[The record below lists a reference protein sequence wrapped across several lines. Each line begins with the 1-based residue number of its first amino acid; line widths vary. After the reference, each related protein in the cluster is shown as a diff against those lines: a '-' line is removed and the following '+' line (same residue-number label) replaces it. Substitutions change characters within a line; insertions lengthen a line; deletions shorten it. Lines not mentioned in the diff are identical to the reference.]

1 MILVR
6 RPAKEADLA
15 RGLPMVNLISEED
28 ILKKI
33 ATCFN
38 RPKDLTVFLAVI
50 DPEVWKDSAPK
61 FKLPKDKDLVWS
73 EPAAGVYLI
82 NLPLMSMFKP
92 KLTSIEELFK
102 EIVDSGFKIESKRFS
117 VPAKSKLVDIKKTT
131 DKPSI
136 ACMFSPKGFVTY
148 WEQYLIDTQL
158 PEDVSVDV
166 VVGDNTDKEEFK
178 VWFDG
183 FKERMSEKYN
193 EVYRVD
199 LGVPHRADDD
209 MNLVE
214 TNRHAHVARTYSKFL
229 SQLVDSYDYILTVED
244 DMEPTQD
251 GLVLLYEHIKTLED
265 NNIKVASVA
274 GYYPQKIDPTTACIS
289 LQPKVWG
296 KIPKIKNVKPK
307 LFRVEMQGGGFSLYD
322 TRAIKKVL
330 PYRLVFKTLNGNYY
344 MTGWDGYIGEEWSK
358 LGWKQYCDGSILCN
372 HHF

>member
-1 MILVR
+1 
-6 RPAKEADLA
+6 
-15 RGLPMVNLISEED
+15 MVNIISEED

-33 ATCFN
+33 AVCFN
-38 RPKDLTVFLAVI
+38 RPKDLTVFLAIV
-50 DPEVWKDSAPK
+50 DPAVWEDKAPE

-73 EPAAGVYLI
+73 EPVDGVYLI

-136 ACMFSPKGFVTY
+136 AIVCMFSPKGFVTY
-148 WEQYLIDTQL
+148 WEQYLIDTHL
-158 PEDVSVDV
+158 PEDVCVDV
-166 VVGDNTDKEEFK
+166 VVGDNTSKEEFK
-178 VWFDG
+178 EWFDG

-193 EVYRVD
+193 AVYRVD
-199 LGVPHRADDD
+199 LGAPHRAEED
-209 MNLVE
+209 MYYIE
-214 TNRHAHVARTYSKFL
+214 TNRHAHIARTYSKFL

-251 GLVLLYEHIKTLED
+251 GLVLLYEHIKNLED
-265 NNIKVASVA
+265 NNIKAAAVA
-274 GYYPQKIDPTTACIS
+274 GYYPQKIDPNTACIS

-296 KIPKIKNVKPK
+296 KIPKIKNVKPQ
-307 LFRVEMQGGGFSLYD
+307 LFKVEMQGGGFTLYD

-330 PYRLVFKTLNGNYY
+330 PYRLVFKTLNGNFY

-358 LGWKQYCDGSILCN
+358 LGWKQYCDGSICCN